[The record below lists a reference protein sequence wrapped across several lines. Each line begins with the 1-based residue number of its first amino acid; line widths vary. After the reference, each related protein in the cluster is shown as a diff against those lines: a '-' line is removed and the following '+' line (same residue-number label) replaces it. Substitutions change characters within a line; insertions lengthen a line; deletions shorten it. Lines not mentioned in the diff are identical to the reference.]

1 MTNKENLIYL
11 AGLMD
16 GEGCICCINPSAE
29 PNKCKL
35 VLEIAI
41 THQPTLQWV
50 KLLFGGNVYKNV
62 RSPRQNNLWRWRLNA
77 VEAVALLKEI
87 IPYLKI
93 KKEEAIEA
101 VKYEKTFNNS
111 PTRRWQRIPQWALD
125 MRKEIYHNLKKL
137 KGRE

>member
-11 AGLMD
+11 AGLID

-29 PNKCKL
+29 PNKYKL
-35 VLEIAI
+35 VLEVAVVYR
-41 THQPTLQWV
+41 PVLEWA
-50 KLLFGGNVYKNV
+50 KLLFGGSLYKTT
-62 RSPRQNNLWRWRLNA
+62 QNSKQIWRWRLAA
-77 VEAVALLKEI
+77 VDAILLLKEVV
-87 IPYLKI
+87 PYLKI
-93 KKEEAIEA
+93 KKKEA
-101 VKYEKTFNNS
+101 VEALRYEKTLNDS